1 MNGMLLV
8 AQREVRTQVRTKG
21 FLVGLA
27 VTVILIVGITF
38 VPKLFGGPDSYTVG
52 LVNSQ
57 ELTVPDGGG
66 IEIEWRT
73 YPDEAAARR
82 AVLDGDVDAA
92 MIGGTAGAR
101 VLSDGEID
109 TKLGLML
116 QAAHR
121 EAQISAAGVTTTPL
135 SVESIGADTR
145 YEETRSQ
152 MAFMLVLIL
161 FILVVGTPMM
171 VAMGVVEEKGSRIV
185 EILLTSVRPWQL
197 LGGKVI
203 GLGVV
208 GLINLV
214 VVLAAGLGAAVV
226 SGLAV
231 DFPPGMAGIVA
242 GVIVWFVLG
251 YAFFAAVAAALASL
265 VSRQEEVGNVLTP
278 MTMTMFVS
286 YGVAFYAAKEPTSL
300 VATIVSY
307 VPPFSSMVMPVRATA
322 VATPVWEVL
331 LSGAVMAAAV
341 AAMVLFAGRVY
352 ERAVLRTGAR
362 VRLREV
368 IGSR

>member
-1 MNGMLLV
+1 MLLV
-8 AQREVRTQVRTKG
+8 AGREIRTQVRTKG
-21 FLVGLA
+21 FFVGLA
-27 VTVILIVGITF
+27 VTVVLIVGITLA
-38 VPKLFGGPDSYTVG
+38 PKLLGGPDSYTVG
-52 LVNSQ
+52 LVASQ
-57 ELTVPDGGG
+57 KLDVPGSGDVEL
-66 IEIEWRT
+66 EWRT
-73 YPDEAAARR
+73 YSDEAAARR

-92 MIGGTAGAR
+92 MIGGTAAIR

-109 TKLGLML
+109 TELGLML

-121 EAQISAAGVTTTPL
+121 EAQIQAAGVRTTPL
-135 SVESIGADTR
+135 SMESIGVDTR
-145 YEETRSQ
+145 YEESRSQ

-161 FILVVGTPMM
+161 FMLVVGTPMM

-185 EILLTSVRPWQL
+185 EILFTSVRPWQL
-197 LGGKVI
+197 LGGKVL

-214 VVLAAGLGAAVV
+214 VVLAAGLAAAFA

-242 GVIVWFVLG
+242 GIVVWFVLG

-265 VSRQEEVGNVLTP
+265 VSRQEEVANVLTP
-278 MTMTMFVS
+278 MTMTMFAS
-286 YGVAFYAAKEPTSL
+286 YGVAAYAAKEPTSL
-300 VATIVSY
+300 VATIASY

-322 VATPVWEVL
+322 AATPAWEIL
-331 LSGAVMAAAV
+331 LSGALMTAAV
-341 AAMVLFAGRVY
+341 AGTVLFAARVY

-368 IGSR
+368 VGSR